1 MQRLLYYFF
10 AIILIFNL
18 IGCSSNTSK
27 TSETNDTT
35 ELMILKDNEIENIK
49 LLKSQ
54 TAKEDFIIT
63 KHQTSD
69 DSLIK
74 DIVRTIKDG
83 SPVKSQLSEKEKKS
97 LNTEM
102 EVNFKNGSTETLFI
116 LINDK
121 KEISVIKE
129 SGYGYKLKEDA
140 PKLVVDFFS
149 KKEANL

>member
-1 MQRLLYYFF
+1 MKRSLYYFF
-10 AIILIFNL
+10 AIILIFCLN
-18 IGCSSNTSK
+18 GCSLITSK

-35 ELMILKDNEIENIK
+35 KLMILKDTKIENIK

-54 TAKEDFIIT
+54 TNKEDFIIT
-63 KHQTSD
+63 THQTSD

-74 DIVRTIKDG
+74 EIVRTIKDS
-83 SPVKSQLSEKEKKS
+83 SPVKLQLSEKEKKS

-129 SGYGYKLKEDA
+129 SGEGYKLKEDA
-140 PKLVVDFFS
+140 PKLVVDFFF

>member
-1 MQRLLYYFF
+1 MKRLLYYLF
-10 AIILIFNL
+10 AIMLIFNL

-27 TSETNDTT
+27 TSETNNST
-35 ELMILKDNEIENIK
+35 ELMILKDAEIENIK

-74 DIVRTIKDG
+74 DIVRTIKVG
-83 SPVKSQLSEKEKKS
+83 SPITSHLNEKAKKS
-97 LNTEM
+97 LNREM

-129 SGYGYKLKEDA
+129 SGDGYKLKNDA
-140 PKLVVDFFS
+140 PKLVVDFFF
-149 KKEANL
+149 KKEVNL

>member
-1 MQRLLYYFF
+1 MKRLLYYFF
-10 AIILIFNL
+10 AIILISSL
-18 IGCSSNTSK
+18 IGCSSK
-27 TSETNDTT
+27 TSETIDSTK
-35 ELMILKDNEIENIK
+35 LMILKDPKIESIE

-54 TAKEDFIIT
+54 TNKEDFIIT

-83 SPVKSQLSEKEKKS
+83 SPVKLHLSDKEKKS
-97 LNTEM
+97 LKTEM
-102 EVNFKNGSTETLFI
+102 EVNFQNGSTETLFI
-116 LINDK
+116 LINEK

-129 SGYGYKLKEDA
+129 SGDGYKLKEDA
-140 PKLVVDFFS
+140 PKLVVDFLF

>member
-1 MQRLLYYFF
+1 MKRLLYYFF
-10 AIILIFNL
+10 AIILISSL
-18 IGCSSNTSK
+18 IGCSSK
-27 TSETNDTT
+27 TSETNDSTK
-35 ELMILKDNEIENIK
+35 LMILKDTKIESIK

-54 TAKEDFIIT
+54 TNKEDFIIT

-83 SPVKSQLSEKEKKS
+83 SPVKLHLSEKEKKS
-97 LNTEM
+97 LKTEM

-116 LINDK
+116 LINEK

-129 SGYGYKLKEDA
+129 SGDGYKLKEDA
-140 PKLVVDFFS
+140 PKLVVDFLF